1 MLNPSVKARTWPGRI
16 AFDVTLENPYNDET
30 FEKTEAHLKLMAAD
44 RAARQ
49 GGLEPGTQRRRG
61 R

>member
-1 MLNPSVKARTWPGRI
+1 MPQPDKTIWAG
-16 AFDVTLENPYNDET
+16 AENPYNDET